1 LEDAKAIEE
10 KAEKEKIEFKQK
22 NDTFDKERKE
32 LMDKVVAETKEER
45 QKLLENARKEAGV
58 LQSKMENVFQETQ
71 ENLNNK
77 IAQKTQQE
85 VFAIARKTL
94 ADLASL
100 SLEEQSVALF
110 TKRLNELKEDE
121 KKSFIETFKSGS
133 NIILVQSAFDLPEK
147 QQSEIKNSVT
157 KILETETQFQ
167 FKTAPELI
175 GGIELTANGYKMG
188 WSISEYLN
196 SLQKSISKMTKEK
209 PNEEPE
215 TKAEPEKK

>member
-1 LEDAKAIEE
+1 
-10 KAEKEKIEFKQK
+10 
-22 NDTFDKERKE
+22 
-32 LMDKVVAETKEER
+32 MDKVVAETKEER